1 MYKFHGQLH
10 CLTISSIPAEGYS
23 YGTRTRAPVVL
34 PSVSRAARGGL
45 AVDDES
51 IPRRPPYIAHISN
64 LPYDVD
70 ESAIA
75 EVFEGLK
82 VSQKVDFFILSCIGL
97 C

>member
-1 MYKFHGQLH
+1 MFGNGTL
-10 CLTISSIPAEGYS
+10 AEGGFNS
-23 YGTRTRAPVVL
+23 YGGTRTRAPVVL
-34 PSVSRAARGGL
+34 PSVSRAARGGM

-51 IPRRPPYIAHISN
+51 IPHRPPYIAHISN

-82 VSQKVDFFILSCIGL
+82 VSNISMEPE
-97 C
+97 